1 MVASKSTCVLIRQR
15 LWYADGRDGWACV
28 NGPDRECLLLLFTS
42 REGAREYFSPTAAPD
57 SDLPMA
63 LIFSED
69 EREFRR
75 LARDAFLEGVDGAL
89 IVSDGDEGVLKTL
102 LRFAVDEAK

>member
-1 MVASKSTCVLIRQR
+1 MVESKSTCVLIRQR
-15 LWYADGRDGWACV
+15 LWYADRRDGWACV

-42 REGAREYFSPTAAPD
+42 RAGAREYLTPTAAPD

-89 IVSDGDEGVLKTL
+89 VVLDGDEEVPRTL
-102 LRFAVDEAK
+102 IRFAVDEEK